1 MADKVLIVDDSV
13 SMRQMET
20 LILKAGGYEVVEAA
34 DGKEGIEKLTD
45 DVAVVITDYNMP
57 VMNGIEFIEA
67 VRGGSVNKSVPIL
80 IVTTESEA
88 EKKQEGK
95 RAGATGWL
103 TKPFE
108 QDQLLGAIKKVASS
122 GDF

>member
-1 MADKVLIVDDSV
+1 MADTVLIVDDSV

-20 LILKAGGYEVVEAA
+20 LILKAGGYQVVEAA
-34 DGKEGIEKLTD
+34 NGKEGAEKLTED
-45 DVAVVITDYNMP
+45 ITVVITDYNMP
-57 VMNGIEFIEA
+57 EMNGIEFIEA
-67 VRGGSVNKSVPIL
+67 VRAGSVNKSVPIL

-108 QDQLLGAIKKVASS
+108 QDQLLRAIKKVASPS
-122 GDF
+122 DF

>member
-13 SMRQMET
+13 SMRQMES

-34 DGKEGIEKLTD
+34 NGKEGVARLTD
-45 DVAVVITDYNMP
+45 DIKVVITDYNMP
-57 VMNGIEFIEA
+57 EMNGIEFIEA
-67 VRGGSVNKSVPIL
+67 VRGGTVNRSVPIL
-80 IVTTESEA
+80 MVTTESEA

-108 QDQLLGAIKKVASS
+108 QDQLLRAIRKVAAPA
-122 GDF
+122 DF

>member
-34 DGKEGIEKLTD
+34 NGKEGVARLTD
-45 DVAVVITDYNMP
+45 DITVVITDYNMP
-57 VMNGIEFIEA
+57 EMNGIEFIEA
-67 VRGGSVNKSVPIL
+67 VRGGTVNRSVPIL
-80 IVTTESEA
+80 MVTTESEA

-108 QDQLLGAIKKVASS
+108 QDQLLRAIRKVAAPA
-122 GDF
+122 DF

>member
-1 MADKVLIVDDSV
+1 MADTVLIVDDSV

-20 LILKAGGYEVVEAA
+20 LILKAGGYQVVEAA
-34 DGKEGIEKLTD
+34 NGKEGVEKLTED
-45 DVAVVITDYNMP
+45 ITVVITDYNMP
-57 VMNGIEFIEA
+57 EMNGIEFIEA
-67 VRGGSVNKSVPIL
+67 VRAGSVNKSVPIL

-108 QDQLLGAIKKVASS
+108 QDQLLRAIKKVASPS
-122 GDF
+122 DF

>member
-45 DVAVVITDYNMP
+45 DVTVVITDYNMP

-67 VRGGSVNKSVPIL
+67 VRDGSVNKSVPIL

-88 EKKQEGK
+88 GKKQEGK

-108 QDQLLGAIKKVASS
+108 QDQLLRAIKKVASPAE
-122 GDF
+122 F

>member
-34 DGKEGIEKLTD
+34 DGKQGIEKLTED
-45 DVAVVITDYNMP
+45 ITVVITDYNMP

-67 VRGGSVNKSVPIL
+67 VRDGSVNKSVPIL

-108 QDQLLGAIKKVASS
+108 QDQLLRAIKKVASPAE
-122 GDF
+122 F

>member
-1 MADKVLIVDDSV
+1 
-13 SMRQMET
+13 MET
-20 LILKAGGYEVVEAA
+20 LILKAGGYDVVEAA

-45 DVAVVITDYNMP
+45 DVTVVITDYNMP

-67 VRGGSVNKSVPIL
+67 VREGTVNKSVPIL

-88 EKKQEGK
+88 EKKQQGK

-108 QDQLLGAIKKVASS
+108 QDQLLRAIKKVASPAE
-122 GDF
+122 F